1 MKLIQQIEKLLG
13 IIFAPLRKIVEP
25 VRDFLFP
32 EKYLEQVKAYK
43 DALNMSA
50 KEYYFRD
57 FKYKVDPKIKK
68 YISLYS
74 LFESYVFQTTVNT
87 FTVIK
92 LGNNHFLIMFVE
104 WLILVLIEDTIA
116 AIFLRLFISSC
127 EEV

>member
-1 MKLIQQIEKLLG
+1 MKLIQQIEKLLE
-13 IIFAPLRKIVEP
+13 IIFTPLRKIVEP

-57 FKYKVDPKIKK
+57 FKYKVDPKSKK

-74 LFESYVFQTTVNT
+74 LFASYVFQSTVNT

-92 LGNNHFLIMFVE
+92 LGNHQFLIMFVE